1 MSFSSEHGVIFR
13 IYTLACSQPRSQ
25 DLFTS
30 LRVGREKALASAG
43 HVSILLFQA
52 LDQPFFRSSPVPGYL
67 CLVNWVS
74 ICVSPSDIGQ
84 PFTNVSFLCTER
96 GYDDCLLGS
105 QIDGYYRYEPFGGK
119 REELDIAAT
128 KIQATFRGHKARQEA
143 QTSEKTANNTNLGE
157 GELPLNTAGDFGGK
171 EYGAKEDAAATSI
184 QAGYRGYYSRKK
196 FTARNEAATT
206 IQAGYR
212 GYAVRKSLQENEV
225 WTKPLDK
232 ADTEDVVVKEEEEAA
247 AIKIQSA
254 FRGHQTRNA
263 IRGEMKSNSPADR
276 GIEDNEV
283 DSSLKDGSVAN
294 EQGDEVQK
302 ANDST
307 ETEKDEAATKIQSS
321 YRGYH
326 TRKQLKQ
333 KGAAATTIQ
342 AHYRGYRVREIRR
355 AKSEAAVKI
364 QSYYRGY
371 KTRERLG
378 KRHSTKTFLDVST
391 QDEFALHRDSRTS
404 FSLPEGVKF
413 EGNLDEDSDAEID
426 KMVDKL
432 TAIKEASSPETAD
445 EKHDG

>member
-1 MSFSSEHGVIFR
+1 METEEAPQETFR
-13 IYTLACSQPRSQ
+13 KRLTVPSGFRNLLEGLTVEILRSNPADIYKFAAEYFDAKLKERQ
-25 DLFTS
+25 
-30 LRVGREKALASAG
+30 
-43 HVSILLFQA
+43 
-52 LDQPFFRSSPVPGYL
+52 
-67 CLVNWVS
+67 
-74 ICVSPSDIGQ
+74 
-84 PFTNVSFLCTER
+84 ER

-105 QIDGYYRYEPFGGK
+105 QIDGYYRYEPLGGK
-119 REELDIAAT
+119 REELDKAAT

-143 QTSEKTANNTNLGE
+143 QTSEKTGNNKNLGK
-157 GELPLNTAGDFGGK
+157 GKLPLNTAGSFGGK
-171 EYGAKEDAAATSI
+171 EYGGKEHAAATSI
-184 QAGYRGYYSRKK
+184 QAGYRGYYTRKK
-196 FTARNEAATT
+196 LRARNEAATT

-212 GYAVRKSLQENEV
+212 GYAVRKGLQDNDV
-225 WTKPLDK
+225 WTKPLD
-232 ADTEDVVVKEEEEAA
+232 EDSKDVATNEEEEAA

-254 FRGHQTRNA
+254 FRGHQTRNT
-263 IRGEMKSNSPADR
+263 IRGELKSNSPADR
-276 GIEDNEV
+276 GIE

-294 EQGDEVQK
+294 EQGYEEQK

-307 ETEKDEAATKIQSS
+307 ETDKDEAATKIQSS
-321 YRGYH
+321 YRGYY
-326 TRKQLKQ
+326 TRKQFKQ
-333 KGAAATTIQ
+333 KSAAATTIQ
-342 AHYRGYRVREIRR
+342 AHYRGYRVREMRR

-432 TAIKEASSPETAD
+432 TAIKEASSPENAE

>member
-1 MSFSSEHGVIFR
+1 MSFLYCCFSSEHGVIFR
-13 IYTLACSQPRSQ
+13 VYIIGPFSARPLYQAIYA
-25 DLFTS
+25 F
-30 LRVGREKALASAG
+30 
-43 HVSILLFQA
+43 
-52 LDQPFFRSSPVPGYL
+52 
-67 CLVNWVS
+67 NWIS
-74 ICVSPSDIGQ
+74 ICVFPSDIDQ
-84 PFTNVSFLCTER
+84 PFTNILFLCTER

-119 REELDIAAT
+119 REELDKAAT

-143 QTSEKTANNTNLGE
+143 QTSEKTANNENLGE

-171 EYGAKEDAAATSI
+171 EYGAKEHAAATSI
-184 QAGYRGYYSRKK
+184 QAGYRGYHTRKK
-196 FTARNEAATT
+196 LTVRNEAATT

-212 GYAVRKSLQENEV
+212 GYAVRKGLQENDV
-225 WTKPLDK
+225 WTKPMDK
-232 ADTEDVVVKEEEEAA
+232 ADTEDVTAKEEEEAA

-254 FRGHQTRNA
+254 FRGHHTRNA
-263 IRGEMKSNSPADR
+263 IRGELKSNSPADR
-276 GIEDNEV
+276 RIEDNEV

-294 EQGDEVQK
+294 EQGDEVRK
-302 ANDST
+302 ANDSA
-307 ETEKDEAATKIQSS
+307 ETENDEAATKIQSS

-342 AHYRGYRVREIRR
+342 ANYRGYRVREMRR

-432 TAIKEASSPETAD
+432 TANKEVSSPETAE